1 MRVCALAPRFPTM
14 PRPPSAP
21 DARLVPSSAAE
32 FRSPAFW
39 DGFFEARGDAA
50 FEWYGDWASLRPL
63 LLPLCGGGG
72 GGGGKSATGARVLVL
87 GCGNS
92 ELSAHM

>member
-1 MRVCALAPRFPTM
+1 MPPR
-14 PRPPSAP
+14 RAAH
-21 DARLVPSSAAE
+21 DARLIPSSAAE
-32 FRSPAFW
+32 FRSRSFW
-39 DGFFEARGDAA
+39 DGFFEARGDTP

-63 LLPLCGGGG
+63 VVPLCRQDRA
-72 GGGGKSATGARVLVL
+72 ATRVLVL

>member
-1 MRVCALAPRFPTM
+1 M
-14 PRPPSAP
+14 PRSAP

-32 FRSPAFW
+32 FRSRAFW

-63 LLPLCGGGG
+63 VLPLCRADRG
-72 GGGGKSATGARVLVL
+72 ATRVLVL

-92 ELSAHM
+92 ELSAQM